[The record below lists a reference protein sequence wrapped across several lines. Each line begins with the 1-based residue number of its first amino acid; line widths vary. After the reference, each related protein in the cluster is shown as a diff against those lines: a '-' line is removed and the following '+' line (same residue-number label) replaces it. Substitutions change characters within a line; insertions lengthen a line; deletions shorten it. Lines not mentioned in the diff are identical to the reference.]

1 LKKKL
6 IIVVK
11 IYLSDWQ
18 HEYRQENMGLSFS
31 CFSDLIKVKLKR
43 RNQEGRR

>member
-1 LKKKL
+1 LKKI

-18 HEYRQENMGLSFS
+18 HECRQESMGLFSS

-43 RNQEGRR
+43 RNQEGRK